1 MSLNPRGT
9 SNSWNY
15 SRPDDDGYSNSITGT
30 VVFLQEVQSREY
42 SMNGQPGAPS
52 FWPEG
57 KPKMNIRMGLAL
69 ADGSLRTFTFQPAG
83 KKQKN
88 GEKPSVHMDLFRLA
102 GGVDMMNLIGK
113 TITIETWPSNPQT
126 GQMWGNGN
134 PRLFQVSEVPGV
146 AYYLNAP
153 LPAEYQL
160 AEVLCD
166 DAASGGQVVPP
177 QNIQVPQQPMAGVQP
192 GGMYPAPQAMPQPP
206 VGQHQHVPPQFYA
219 QTQQY
224 VAPAP
229 VPTPAPAQPAPQ
241 PVQQPAGTVQPMQP
255 AVPAGMDPAI
265 AAAMQQ
271 VGATNVQPVAEQPG
285 LYEDVP
291 F

>member
-1 MSLNPRGT
+1 MSLNPT
-9 SNSWNY
+9 AANHSWNY
-15 SRPDDDGYSNSITGT
+15 SRPNDEGYSLSLTGT
-30 VVFLQEVQSREY
+30 VVFLQEVQKRTFT
-42 SMNGQPGAPS
+42 MDGKPGAPE

-57 KPKMNIRMGLAL
+57 KPKMNIRMGLVL

-83 KKQKN
+83 KAQKA

-102 GGVDMMNLIGK
+102 GGVDMMALVGK
-113 TITIETWPSNPQT
+113 TITIETWQANPQT
-126 GQMWGNGN
+126 GQTWGNGN

-166 DAASGGQVVPP
+166 TSASGGQIVPP

-192 GGMYPAPQAMPQPP
+192 GGMYPAPQAQSVQPQ
-206 VGQHQHVPPQFYA
+206 
-219 QTQQY
+219 
-224 VAPAP
+224 
-229 VPTPAPAQPAPQ
+229 PAQPVAM
-241 PVQQPAGTVQPMQP
+241 QQSARIVNPMQP
-255 AVPAGMDPAI
+255 AAPAGMDPMI

-271 VGATNVQPVAEQPG
+271 IGATNVQPVAPMVVDASQQMPMEN
-285 LYEDVP
+285 VP